1 MISTELDLT
10 EAIKKLRSVSINPII
25 KDINSSEYYSLKILY
40 SLLNEPSDK
49 KVCVSDIRNRLNISA
64 PSVTK
69 ILNGLEI
76 KGLIERKND
85 EENHRNIDVYIT
97 EEGIKVKEKAD
108 YALDDFIANV
118 YNTVGRE
125 NIVQFLHLSKI
136 ILTAIENEIENY
148 HLKGENI

>member
-1 MISTELDLT
+1 MISTEFDLT

-25 KDINSSEYYSLKILY
+25 EDINSSEYYSLKTLY
-40 SLLNEPSDK
+40 SLSNEPSDK

-76 KGLIERKND
+76 KGLIKREND

-97 EEGIKVKEKAD
+97 DEGIKVKEKAD
-108 YALDDFIANV
+108 FALDGFIANI
-118 YNTVGRE
+118 YESVGRE
-125 NIVQFLHLSKI
+125 NIIQFLHLSKL
-136 ILTAIENEIENY
+136 ILTAIENEVENY
-148 HLKGENI
+148 NLKGGNI

>member
-25 KDINSSEYYSLKILY
+25 KNINSSEYYSLKILY
-40 SLLNEPSDK
+40 SLLKEPSDK

-136 ILTAIENEIENY
+136 ILTAIENEIKNY

>member
-40 SLLNEPSDK
+40 SLLKEPSDK

-136 ILTAIENEIENY
+136 ILTAIENEIKNY

>member
-40 SLLNEPSDK
+40 SLLKEPSDK

-76 KGLIERKND
+76 KGFIERKND

-136 ILTAIENEIENY
+136 ILTAIENEIKNY

>member
-97 EEGIKVKEKAD
+97 EEGIKVKKKAD